1 MLKSMAWLNYHHL
14 FYFWTVAREG
24 SVSKAAESLH
34 LAQPTVS
41 AQVRALERS
50 LHSKLFDRM
59 GRKLVLTD
67 TGRVVFDYANQIFLL
82 GREMQEALRGHAAGK
97 PLRLMVGTS
106 PTLPKTMVYQLL
118 QPALHLSEPVQ
129 IVYEEAN
136 TDELLAKLA
145 LHTLD
150 LVLADVPASPQVRV
164 RVFNHLLGECG
175 VSFLAA
181 PQLAAAHRRG
191 FPRSLDRAP
200 FLLPGMNSA
209 LRRLLEHWFE
219 DQCIEPQVRGE
230 FADSSVLKVFG
241 AVGVGIFAVPSVVEA
256 HVIRQYRVR
265 LVGRVPSLRE
275 RFYAISVDRKLKHPA
290 VVAITQ
296 KARQQLFAME

>member
-1 MLKSMAWLNYHHL
+1 MAWLNYHHL

-50 LHSKLFDRM
+50 LDSKLFERV

-67 TGRVVFDYANQIFLL
+67 TGRVVFDYANEIFSL
-82 GREMQEALRGHAAGK
+82 GRELQDALRGHPAGK

-106 PTLPKTMVYQLL
+106 PTLPKTLVYQLL
-118 QPALHLSEPVQ
+118 RPALHLPEPVQ
-129 IVYEEAN
+129 IVYEEASP
-136 TDELLAKLA
+136 DELLAKLA

-150 LVLADVPASPQVRV
+150 VVLADVPASPLVHV

-175 VSFLAA
+175 VSFLAS
-181 PQLAAAHRRG
+181 PRLAAAHRRG
-191 FPRSLDRAP
+191 FPGSLHGAP
-200 FLLPGMNSA
+200 FLLPGVNSA
-209 LRRLLEHWFE
+209 LRRLLEHWFDDE
-219 DQCIEPQVRGE
+219 GIQPQVRGE

-241 AVGVGIFAVPSVVEA
+241 SVGVGIFAVPSVVEA
-256 HVIRQYRVR
+256 QVMRQYRVH
-265 LVGRVPSLRE
+265 LVGRVASLRE
-275 RFYAISVDRKLKHPA
+275 RFYAISVERKLKHPA

-296 KARQQLFAME
+296 GAREQLFAMEE